1 MVLFTEGKVMAVRY
15 DSKYTETSAV
25 LNTGID
31 ELLAGT
37 LRQIRLKQ
45 QEMYQSKKKSRT
57 MSRSQTGCVQVR
69 KTFINSGNCMTI
81 LLFLST

>member
-1 MVLFTEGKVMAVRY
+1 MAVRY

-45 QEMYQSKKKSRT
+45 EEMYQSKRKSRT
-57 MSRSQTGCVQVR
+57 MSRSHTGCVQVSDS
-69 KTFINSGNCMTI
+69 KSYSGD
-81 LLFLST
+81 LELFNRA